1 MRTPTFAA
9 LVALTLIAPAAPSL
23 AQDTANGEA
32 FFSSGVMHL
41 REGRSG
47 MALDQFKRA
56 VKAEPENPYF
66 RKGLGQAYASARQW
80 KEAIK
85 QFRKALQINPYY
97 VDIRNDLGSALVLAG
112 KRDEGRDEFLTAYS
126 DPTNP
131 TPEVSARNLG
141 QAYLDEKNY
150 TEAISWFRT
159 ALGRTD
165 TYADSYLGL
174 AEAFVATERIEEA
187 VVLLESG
194 VEKVPQDPVLHLAL
208 GQVYHRA
215 GRFTEAR
222 SQLEEA
228 MRKDPSGLVG
238 QAAADEL
245 ARLPD

>member
-1 MRTPTFAA
+1 MRTSTFAA
-9 LVALTLIAPAAPSL
+9 LVALALIAPAASSL
-23 AQDTANGEA
+23 AQGTPNGEA

-41 REGRSG
+41 REGRTDL
-47 MALDQFKRA
+47 AIDQFKRA

-66 RKGLGQAYASARQW
+66 RKGLGQAYASGRQW
-80 KEAIK
+80 KDAIK
-85 QFRKALQINPYY
+85 EFRKALEINPYY
-97 VDIRNDLGSALVLAG
+97 VDIRNDLGSALVLSG
-112 KRDEGRDEFLTAYS
+112 KRDQGRDEFLAAYS

-159 ALGRTD
+159 ALDRTD
-165 TYADSYLGL
+165 TYADAYLGL

-187 VVLLESG
+187 AVLLESG

-222 SQLEEA
+222 SQLEDA